1 MPRSGTRTPSR
12 NSGRE
17 NPSCARTTATCCPTD
32 LAKRIV
38 ATAARAED
46 AFRAFVVDADRR
58 DAGLSAETWLGHP
71 LEHLVI
77 AMLGHGDWRPDP
89 SRWREGVEGGQFRG

>member
-1 MPRSGTRTPSR
+1 M
-12 NSGRE
+12 
-17 NPSCARTTATCCPTD
+17 
-32 LAKRIV
+32 
-38 ATAARAED
+38 
-46 AFRAFVVDADRR
+46 DADRR